1 MNSIKNI
8 YAGFVFTLLGL
19 MIGLTL
25 MPASLYGVQDQR
37 PGKDSRTTLELV
49 RNGGCEAPLVDGEI
63 PEWVEVV
70 GNRWTQ
76 RDSSPDPYEGQHYFF
91 AGISTQ
97 AELRQDVEL
106 ADYVDLIDTGNHL
119 FEFSAYVQSWPQSP
133 SDISRIV
140 LEYLD
145 QDKTEILGSYDSG
158 DYFITDA
165 WVLVSHNLVAPIG
178 TRYIRIRLISTRREG
193 SNNDGYYD
201 AVSLRT
207 GFASPQAV
215 AGLSLSITGA
225 DLTLAWAAVVQD
237 TAGNPITISEYRIYA
252 DDQPYFVCDPNSL
265 VGTVNEPQIDFP
277 GWAGSADK
285 KFFKVIS
292 VMD

>member
-1 MNSIKNI
+1 M
-8 YAGFVFTLLGL
+8 V
-19 MIGLTL
+19 
-25 MPASLYGVQDQR
+25 
-37 PGKDSRTTLELV
+37 ELV
-49 RNGGCEAPLVDGEI
+49 RNGGCEAPLVNGEI

-70 GNRWTQ
+70 GTGWTQ
-76 RDSSPDPYEGQHYFF
+76 RGTSPDPYEGQHYFF
-91 AGISTQ
+91 AGAIRN
-97 AELRQDVEL
+97 AELSQDVEL

-119 FEFSAYVQSWPQSP
+119 FEFSAYVHSWPQSP

-145 QDKTEILGSYDSG
+145 QDKTEILGSFDSG
-158 DYFITDA
+158 DYFITEA
-165 WVLVSHNLVAPIG
+165 WVLVSHSIIAPIG
-178 TRYIRIRLISTRREG
+178 TRFIRIRLISTRREG

-207 GFASPQAV
+207 GVASPQAV

-225 DLTLAWAAVVQD
+225 DLSLDWAAVVQD

-265 VGTVNEPQIDFP
+265 VGTTNQLQIDFL

-285 KFFKVIS
+285 KFFRVIS